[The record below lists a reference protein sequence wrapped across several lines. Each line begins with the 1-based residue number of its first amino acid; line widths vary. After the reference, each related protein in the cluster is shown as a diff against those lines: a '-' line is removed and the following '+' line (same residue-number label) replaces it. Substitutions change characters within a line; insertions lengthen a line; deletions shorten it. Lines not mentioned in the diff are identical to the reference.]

1 MVALPQTLP
10 VNKSGPIFMAI
21 ASLVL
26 AKLVHSG
33 ILFPS
38 ETGVAKQ
45 FFILLCLVFSA
56 FETVSMPAS
65 LNHLQLDADGM
76 TIRQALWP
84 TRRVNFVD
92 VSPDG
97 FAVVAGETETGDC
110 VRWRY
115 RLGAGPQPIFG
126 FLTALHDLVPH
137 HGYLPSNYGGRNTQT
152 MCELLNIVFTQK
164 KHT

>member
-38 ETGVAKQ
+38 ETAVAKQ
-45 FFILLCLVFSA
+45 FFILLCLVLCA
-56 FETVSMPAS
+56 FAAVSMPAS

-76 TIRQALWP
+76 TIRWALWP

-97 FAVVAGETETGDC
+97 FAVRDGEARDC

-126 FLTALHDLVPH
+126 FFTALHDLVPH
-137 HGYLPSNYGGRNTQT
+137 HGYLLSNYGGRNTQR